1 MYKLSGLYYGSI
13 TKVIPPNSKESLTKY
28 QYEYDVYLT
37 IDNYAQQTYRCT
49 VMDGWFG
56 SPIDYADHVLD
67 QDYRVLVMFAQ
78 GLPHIGVIMGGS
90 RKAEIKP
97 KVTDGPS
104 FLQHL
109 RQTETEIT
117 PDGTYAVRT
126 LDGETGPVASEI
138 LLTPDDITL
147 TADKVTGLNEIKI
160 DNANDAVT
168 IKCGDLKITVRG
180 DNTVTIAG
188 DATLKVAGDV
198 NLTCG
203 NANVKA
209 KKLKADVLTAEIKA
223 SQSVKID
230 AMQISLAGDEGMV
243 LTTMTQPTCYVTGA
257 PFVGSSKVKAGS

>member
-1 MYKLSGLYYGSI
+1 MYKLNGLYCGTVI
-13 TKVIPPNSKESLTKY
+13 KVISPKDKESITKY
-28 QYEYDVYLT
+28 QYEYDVHITL
-37 IDNYAQQTYRCT
+37 DGGAQQTYRCT

-67 QDYRVLVMFAQ
+67 KNYRALVMFIN
-78 GLPHIGVIMGGS
+78 GLPNIGVIVGGS

-117 PDGTYAVRT
+117 PDGTYAIRT

-180 DNTVTIAG
+180 DNSITIAG

-198 NLTCG
+198 NLTCS

-230 AMQISLAGDEGMV
+230 ALQISLAGEEGMV
-243 LTTMTQPTCYVTGA
+243 LTTMTQPACYVTGA
-257 PFVGSSKVKAGS
+257 PFIGSTKVKAGS